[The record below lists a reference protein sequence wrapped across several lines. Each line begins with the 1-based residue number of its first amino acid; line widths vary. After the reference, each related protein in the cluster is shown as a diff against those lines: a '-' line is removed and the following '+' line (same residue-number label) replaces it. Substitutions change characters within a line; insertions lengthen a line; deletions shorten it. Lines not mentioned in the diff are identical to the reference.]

1 MSADGGPG
9 RAASRVAILLAT
21 HDGGRYLPAQLD
33 SLGAQEYPHW
43 QVWVSDD
50 GSSDDTPAI
59 LERRR
64 QAWQDERMRVVRGPC
79 RGSTANFLGLTANP
93 DIEADYFAFADQD
106 DLWDADKLA
115 RAVAWL
121 DSQPGDLP
129 ALYCGRTRLID
140 ASGRPLG
147 QSPLYRRPPSF
158 ANALVQN
165 IAGGNTMV
173 FNAAAR
179 RLIALG
185 DPARVVVHDW
195 WAYLIVSGAGGHVH
209 YDPRPSLSYRQ
220 HDANLIGSGAGV
232 HAWLQRAAATL
243 QGRQRA
249 WHERHVAM
257 LTELDRELGVPQ
269 RALLAQFRRA
279 RDGGPWQRLRGLRAA
294 GIYRQ
299 TALQDAFLLLA
310 AVLGRV

>member
-1 MSADGGPG
+1 MSTDGGPA

-33 SLGAQEYPHW
+33 SLAAQEYPHW
-43 QVWVSDD
+43 QVWASDD

-59 LERRR
+59 LEQRR
-64 QAWQDERMRVVRGPC
+64 QDWPNGRLHLLAGPGQ
-79 RGSTANFLGLTANP
+79 GSTANFLGLAAHTGIA
-93 DIEADYFAFADQD
+93 ADYFAFADQD
-106 DLWDADKLA
+106 DLWDADKLV

-121 DSQPGDLP
+121 DSQPRDLP

-140 ASGRPLG
+140 AAGRPLG

-173 FNAAAR
+173 FNQAAR

-185 DPARVVVHDW
+185 DPTRVVVHDW
-195 WAYLIVSGAGGHVH
+195 WAYLIVAGAGGRVH
-209 YDPRPSLSYRQ
+209 FDPLPALSYRQ
-220 HDANLIGSGAGV
+220 HGANLIGSGAGLR
-232 HAWLQRAAATL
+232 AWLGRAAAML

-249 WHERHVAM
+249 WHERHLSM
-257 LTELDRELGVPQ
+257 LTEVEGELGVPQ
-269 RALLAQFRRA
+269 RAVLAQFLEA

-299 TALQDAFLLLA
+299 TASQDAFLLLA
-310 AVLGRV
+310 AVLGRI